1 MACSPDRFC
10 RIGMGQCT
18 QKGGIVM
25 TEEQIKDII
34 PEAYEQIEKQ
44 YKSGHFVL
52 TGFEDLDDMM
62 YEFRGGVVTIAGRPA
77 MGKTSFMYSIIQNLI
92 EKKKKILLFSL
103 ESAKTQAVQRML
115 CINAGIDS
123 QRIRSGNMQASD
135 WEKLADSMSKMA
147 EWELYINDSKVIQPE
162 EIDSA
167 VKKHKPDFVCIDYLQ
182 LLDTKSKKDRNFQI
196 EDIMKSLSKIAKDN
210 GVIIFLLS
218 QLTRAPEMRADNRP
232 LLSDLRGSSSI
243 EALSDVVMF
252 IYRSDY
258 YASRSDDYGNS
269 EDSVSE
275 KGETE
280 IIVAKNMFGV
290 VGTVRL
296 IFNSACSKFSPKV
309 RTPYVF

>member
-103 ESAKTQAVQRML
+103 QYAKTQAVQRML
-115 CINAGIDS
+115 CINAEIDS

-135 WEKLADSMSKMA
+135 WEKLADSIGKMT
-147 EWELYINDSKVIQPE
+147 EWELYINDDSLVSLE
-162 EIDSA
+162 EIDAA

-210 GVIIFLLS
+210 GVIIFMLS

-252 IYRSDY
+252 IYRSEY
-258 YASRSDDYGNS
+258 YGNS

-296 IFNSACSKFSPKV
+296 IFNIACCKFSPKV